1 MQKGVLYYNCKVKE
15 SENSFLKISLIPL
28 SNNCIL
34 KYIQNKLSSFT
45 LYAYK
50 NSFKYLFSFSRK
62 GWFLMKRTKK
72 LLASILASSLA
83 VMSLPFFGLSASAGS
98 EMVTDTTDI
107 VKESDLTHYELISIA
122 SFDRSSFLYCN
133 RDTKVAFTVP
143 KRDFPDALYWL
154 LEDEERFN
162 DGMHCYLPANTE
174 EFKFPNAEITI
185 AEDSMYVVNHGAIVY
200 VDDNGEEHSFS
211 SFSDV
216 ENYIIQNYN
225 VTFVDY
231 EEVKEDN
238 KVEYAEQTW
247 KNLVTFVEMCE
258 DDYHSIRLYHNDD
271 TKTAFKFSTTLPHE
285 LQILI
290 DCSDT
295 FDDGA
300 VYGISSKKKTLKFPN
315 SDVEYTENGAW
326 VWITNHGAIVYVD
339 ANGEEHSFSGFP
351 DLENYIIQN
360 YDVTVV
366 DYDKYVEDGSIV
378 PVDAVT
384 TPVNN
389 TTAPSYFTGDVTGDG
404 AVDLMDAIS
413 LNKIFAGFI
422 APTNVQ
428 NNAADINLD
437 GSVTDDDLS
446 ILMQFLIGI
455 RSDLTDV
462 D

>member
-1 MQKGVLYYNCKVKE
+1 
-15 SENSFLKISLIPL
+15 
-28 SNNCIL
+28 
-34 KYIQNKLSSFT
+34 
-45 LYAYK
+45 
-50 NSFKYLFSFSRK
+50 
-62 GWFLMKRTKK
+62 MKRTKK

-83 VMSLPFFGLSASAGS
+83 VMSLPFFGLSASASS
-98 EMVTDTTDI
+98 EMVTDMTES
-107 VKESDLTHYELISIA
+107 VRESDLTHYELISIA
-122 SFDRSSFLYCN
+122 SFDKSSFLYCN
-133 RDTKVAFTVP
+133 RDTKTAFTIP
-143 KRDFPDALYWL
+143 ARDFPDALYWL

-162 DGMHCYLPANTE
+162 DGMHCYLPASTE

-185 AEDSMYVVNHGAIVY
+185 AKDSMYIVNHGAIVY
-200 VDDNGEEHSFS
+200 VDNNGEEHSFS

-216 ENYIIQNYN
+216 EQYIIQNYN

-231 EEVKEDN
+231 EKVKEDN

-247 KNLVTFVEMCE
+247 KDLVTFVEMCE
-258 DDYHSIRLYHNDD
+258 DNYHSIRLYHNDD

-285 LQILI
+285 LQLLI

-326 VWITNHGAIVYVD
+326 VWITNYGSIVYVD
-339 ANGEEHSFSGFP
+339 TNGEEHSFSGFP

-366 DYDKYVEDGSIV
+366 DYNKYVEDGSIV
-378 PVDAVT
+378 PIDATT

-389 TTAPSYFTGDVTGDG
+389 TTATSYFTGDVTGDG
-404 AVDLMDAIS
+404 AVDLTDAIS
-413 LNKIFAGFI
+413 LNKIFAGMI
-422 APTNVQ
+422 TPTNVQ
-428 NNAADINLD
+428 TTAADINQD
-437 GSVTDDDLS
+437 GSVTDEDLS
-446 ILMQFLIGI
+446 ILMQFLIGV
-455 RSDLTDV
+455 RTDLTDV